1 MPQVFTVD
9 MVAHVWAQQSQESGR
24 SHNGNFYFEGAKL
37 YSYGPHYVVGVF
49 AAPGGPVFLNSTS
62 STPTTNGKHR
72 GPAYWAVRHL
82 EPLYL
87 PELEDIADTI
97 TRAGRNG
104 GKLPADAPEH
114 HKRNAES
121 YLRQNWHS
129 IPADSQGAAWI
140 LRAIGSRAQWPAMR
154 AGLERARDKAKA
166 ANAERARKAAAREGR
181 ELAALPWPDVRNKAA
196 RFADSYG
203 FRELREYV
211 ADFRAARLATPK
223 AHKRVRSILWQRE
236 QALRAMLKRAK
247 SVGHGWQNGNPADST
262 KGRAELAK
270 LRQIGTG
277 RLGPVPGFEGPEGP
291 GKLRAALE
299 LPTGAGWRALANALR
314 DVLRREA
321 IPLPPAMR
329 ERFEALRAMAD
340 DIATQ
345 REGEESARRSIRE
358 ARDAIR
364 RELRSFNTTRRHFW
378 RLVEEMEMREA
389 ERADSGAA
397 PDWPGT
403 PSPRAVARTAENIHA
418 PSAVPW
424 RAERGLELSPALA
437 ARAARIAAAAGRE
450 VERIEAAAEPYR
462 TEAERI
468 EAARREAERIEAAR
482 IAAMS
487 PAELVAAWERGEIAG
502 RHSAVRALELERGPL
517 LRAVGAEIDGC
528 NVTGGTLE
536 TSQGATVPLRHAF
549 RVFQFVAL
557 CRAERKAWTPGC
569 GFGPARIRVGHF
581 TLDRIDST
589 GNFVAGCHSIKWGEV
604 SRLAEALGVAGCLA
618 TLPEVTAE
626 LGTDA

>member
-1 MPQVFTVD
+1 MPQVFTND
-9 MVAHVWAQQSQESGR
+9 MVAHVWAQQSQQSGR
-24 SHNGNFYFEGAKL
+24 SSNGQFYFEGPAL
-37 YSYGPHYVVGVF
+37 FSYGTHYCAGLF
-49 AAPGGPVFLNSTS
+49 AAPGGPVFINSS
-62 STPTTNGKHR
+62 GNSMTTNRHVSR
-72 GPAYWAVRHL
+72 AWRAARHL
-82 EPLYL
+82 SPHGI
-87 PELEDIADTI
+87 PDLEDIRREI
-97 TRAGRNG
+97 VRAGAGRADESDKRALLRYLEANWE
-104 GKLPADAPEH
+104 KLPA
-114 HKRNAES
+114 ES
-121 YLRQNWHS
+121 E
-129 IPADSQGAAWI
+129 GAAW
-140 LRAIGSRAQWPAMR
+140 LYKA
-154 AGLERARDKAKA
+154 AGKRGPWAAFRGRLERAKAKAKA
-166 ANAERARKAAAREGR
+166 ADAERARKAAVREGR
-181 ELAALPWPDVRNKAA
+181 ELAALPWADVRNKAA
-196 RFADSYG
+196 RFADSYD
-203 FRELREYV
+203 FRELRQYV
-211 ADFRAARLATPK
+211 SDFRAARLATSK
-223 AHKRVRSILWQRE
+223 AHKRVRAILWQRE
-236 QALRAMLKRAK
+236 QALRAMLRRAQ
-247 SVGHGWQNGNPADST
+247 SVAHGWQNGNPADST

-277 RLGPVPGFEGPEGP
+277 RLGYVPGFEGPEGP

-299 LPTGAGWRALANALR
+299 LPTGAGWRALADALR

-329 ERFEALRAMAD
+329 ARFEALRAMAD

-345 REGEESARRSIRE
+345 REGEESARRSIWEAHKAVRE
-358 ARDAIR
+358 ALAAFNRER
-364 RELRSFNTTRRHFW
+364 RELA
-378 RLVEEMEMREA
+378 RLIALETEA
-389 ERADSGAA
+389 ADKAGSSDVPA
-397 PDWPGT
+397 WPGT
-403 PSPRAVARTAENIHA
+403 GARHIVRRADATLARIPE
-418 PSAVPW
+418 SVPW
-424 RAERGLELSPALA
+424 RAQRGLELAPALA
-437 ARAARIAAAAGRE
+437 ARAARIAARALELAPA
-450 VERIEAAAEPYR
+450 IEAAADTYR
-462 TEAERI
+462 TQAER
-468 EAARREAERIEAAR
+468 EESARREAERAEAAR

-626 LGTDA
+626 LAA